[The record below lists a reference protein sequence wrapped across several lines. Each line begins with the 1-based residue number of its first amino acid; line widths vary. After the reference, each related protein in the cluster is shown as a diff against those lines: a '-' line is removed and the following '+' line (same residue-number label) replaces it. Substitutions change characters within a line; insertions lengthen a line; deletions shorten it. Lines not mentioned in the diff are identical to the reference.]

1 MNISLYQFEL
11 QEAIALYLEKEHNIV
26 LDTDDIDYTSI
37 DYQERE
43 EVFKKHKNGRVVKNE
58 HGHPQVDWEN
68 SPYKT
73 KHISM
78 GEIDEIHLSIINRGT
93 KMKRFKLKLV
103 QNAK

>member
-11 QEAIALYLEKEHNIV
+11 HEAIALYIKKGHGISINTEHIE
-26 LDTDDIDYTSI
+26 YTSI
-37 DYQERE
+37 EYQERE
-43 EVFKKHKNGRVVKNE
+43 QVFKKHKNGKVVKNE

-78 GEIDEIHLSIINRGT
+78 GEIDEIHLSIINRGEP
-93 KMKRFKLKLV
+93 K
-103 QNAK
+103 

>member
-11 QEAIALYLEKEHNIV
+11 QEAIALYLKKEHNVVI
-26 LDTDDIDYTSI
+26 DTDDIDYTSI

-58 HGHPQVDWEN
+58 NGYPEVDWEN

-73 KHISM
+73 QHISM
-78 GEIDEIHLSIINRGT
+78 GEIDEIHLSIINRGE
-93 KMKRFKLKLV
+93 RE
-103 QNAK
+103 

>member
-11 QEAIALYLEKEHNIV
+11 QEAIALYLKKEHNIV

-78 GEIDEIHLSIINRGT
+78 GEIDEIHLSIINRGEP
-93 KMKRFKLKLV
+93 K
-103 QNAK
+103 

>member
-11 QEAIALYLEKEHNIV
+11 QYAIALYLEKEHNIV
-26 LDTDDIDYTSI
+26 INTDDIDYTSI

-43 EVFKKHKNGRVVKNE
+43 EVFKKHKNGKVIKDKN
-58 HGHPQVDWEN
+58 GHSEVDWEN

-78 GEIDEIHLSIINRGT
+78 GEIDEIHLSIVNRGPYKDT
-93 KMKRFKLKLV
+93 TGSAEE
-103 QNAK
+103 N

>member
-11 QEAIALYLEKEHNIV
+11 HEAIALYLKKEHNIV

-58 HGHPQVDWEN
+58 NGYPEVDWEN

-73 KHISM
+73 QHISM
-78 GEIDEIHLSIINRGT
+78 GEIDEIHLSIINRGE
-93 KMKRFKLKLV
+93 RE
-103 QNAK
+103 

>member
-11 QEAIALYLEKEHNIV
+11 QEAIALYLKKEHNIV

-58 HGHPQVDWEN
+58 HGYPEVDWEN

-78 GEIDEIHLSIINRGT
+78 GEIDEIHLSIINRDE
-93 KMKRFKLKLV
+93 RE
-103 QNAK
+103 

>member
-11 QEAIALYLEKEHNIV
+11 QEAIALYLKKEHGFTIK
-26 LDTDDIDYTSI
+26 TDDIDYTSI

-58 HGHPQVDWEN
+58 HGYPEVDWEN

-73 KHISM
+73 KHITM
-78 GEIDEIHLSIINRGT
+78 GEIDEICLSIVSRGE
-93 KMKRFKLKLV
+93 
-103 QNAK
+103 